1 MKPRIVSFF
10 LLIVFRVFLVPAWF
24 AWHIGEVKD
33 ASETFEHIRLK
44 KRRSSYLEE
53 NISSIGIHLSRTAIA
68 TRVQRL
74 LPFCPE
80 ITDAPGV
87 CPDENSSSYFFSRHR
102 VLPLYLRN
110 RVLRI

>member
-1 MKPRIVSFF
+1 MRLRIVSFF
-10 LLIVFRVFLVPAWF
+10 LLIVFRVFLVPAWY
-24 AWHIGEVKD
+24 AWHIGEIKD

-44 KRRSSYLEE
+44 KRRSSHLEE
-53 NISSIGIHLSRTAIA
+53 NIPFAGILLSRTAIS

-80 ITDAPGV
+80 ITDAPGS
-87 CPDENSSSYFFSRHR
+87 CQKEDSSPYLLSRHL